1 MPPSN
6 AHQTARFGGPLAVP
20 SGPLRRRA
28 MPAAVGGSARWLARL
43 RAPLGCVPE
52 TVHAGAG
59 SRLIFK
65 LLGGALSVL
74 FALVAVPSA
83 QAEEV
88 FTGQAAAAN
97 ATDSTWIAAPVQRVA
112 VCIVDSGNDP
122 NPDTANVVARFAV
135 DGGSGGDVSDQ
146 KHGTLMSMI
155 AAAPF
160 DGFGMVGAAASIN
173 VVSVRAMSPN
183 SYDTFGLADIVNGMQ
198 TCQNYASTYNIKVIS
213 LSVGGPHSAPGGDTT
228 AEALIRDTVDR
239 ARAHGL
245 DVVAAAGNRGTS
257 SVDWPAAYTPVVAV
271 GAADNSGA
279 RCSFA
284 SYGPEV
290 DLWTS

>member
-6 AHQTARFGGPLAVP
+6 GHQADRFGGPLAVP
-20 SGPLRRRA
+20 WGRGRRRA
-28 MPAAVGGSARWLARL
+28 WPAAVGGSASGPAGLQ
-43 RAPLGCVPE
+43 APVGFVPGP
-52 TVHAGAG
+52 VRPGSG

-65 LLGGALSVL
+65 LLAGALSVL
-74 FALVAVPSA
+74 SALFAVPSA

-97 ATDSTWIAAPVQRVA
+97 ATDSTWIAAPSQRVA

-146 KHGTLMSMI
+146 NHGTLMSMI

-160 DGFGMVGAAASIN
+160 DGFGMVGAAPSVN
-173 VVSVRAMSPN
+173 VVSVRAMSPH

-198 TCQNYASTYNIKVIS
+198 TCLNQRSTYNIKVVS
-213 LSVGGPHSAPGGDTT
+213 LSLGGPHSAPGGDTT
-228 AEALIRDTVDR
+228 GESQVRDTVDNARR
-239 ARAHGL
+239 AGL
-245 DVVAAAGNRGTS
+245 NVVAAAG
-257 SVDWPAAYTPVVAV
+257 
-271 GAADNSGA
+271 
-279 RCSFA
+279 
-284 SYGPEV
+284 
-290 DLWTS
+290 